1 MSKRTGGA
9 AVVRALEDEGVPLT
23 FGIPGTHNI
32 ELYDALSESDA
43 VRPALVTDEQGASFM
58 ADAVWR
64 ASGRLGCVN
73 LVPGA
78 GLTHALSGI
87 AEAWMDTVPMLV
99 LACGVRGDSGRAY
112 QLHDIDQ
119 LAVARPVT
127 KAQLRPENG
136 EEIYGAV
143 RRACRIARTGRPGPV
158 IVEIPAEHYL
168 FRHEA
173 PDGEPAGGEGRTSF
187 PLAGEGGAT
196 RRGDAGPGGGEGSDR
211 DPPGAPRPPE
221 APRPSVVADPDPPAP
236 DREAVDRAAELLG
249 DADRPLLYVGLGAA
263 GAADLLPELAER
275 LEAPVS
281 TTFQGKGVFP
291 ESHPLWL
298 WPGFGETAPDF
309 VASEADRR
317 DATLA
322 IGCRFSEV
330 GTGSWSFEPPGP
342 LVHVDVDEEVFDA
355 NFEAALVVRADARR
369 FVEAL
374 LERLPER
381 PRGPDPE
388 LRERI
393 ADGHARVREAQLAST
408 DADRV
413 TPTRLLREL
422 QRTFGPEAV
431 FTTDSGN
438 GTFLALEGLRLEEPG
453 KLLAPIDYSCMG
465 YSVPAAVGAKLARP
479 DLPVLALAGDGAF
492 LMTGLELLTA
502 AREGAAVGILVLRD
516 RELAQISQFQ
526 DVALN
531 RRTAS
536 ELAPYDLADLARG
549 VGAESLAIRDDG
561 EIADAVEELAHLLE
575 GDRPVLVDV
584 AIDYSRKTWFTEGV
598 VKTTLGRLPVGEK
611 ARFVGRALWR
621 RLTG

>member
-1 MSKRTGGA
+1 MSKRTGGE

-32 ELYDALSESDA
+32 ELYDALAESDA
-43 VRPALVTDEQGASFM
+43 VRPVLVTDEQGASFM

-87 AEAWMDTVPMLV
+87 AEAWMDTVPLLV
-99 LACGVRGDSGRAY
+99 LACGVRGDSGRSY
-112 QLHDIDQ
+112 QLHDVDQ
-119 LAVARPVT
+119 LAIARPVT
-127 KAQLRPENG
+127 KAQLRPDAG
-136 EEIYGAV
+136 EEIYGTV
-143 RRACRIARTGRPGPV
+143 RRACRIARSGRPGPV
-158 IVEIPAEHYL
+158 IVEVPAEHYL
-168 FRHEA
+168 HRHEA
-173 PDGEPAGGEGRTSF
+173 PAGEAGPDPKPAGGEGRASF
-187 PLAGEGGAT
+187 PLAGSET
-196 RRGDAGPGGGEGSDR
+196 PDRGEA
-211 DPPGAPRPPE
+211 PPV
-221 APRPSVVADPDPPAP
+221 PRPSVAADPDPPGP
-236 DREAVDRAAELLG
+236 DPGAVERAVDLLAG
-249 DADRPLLYVGLGAA
+249 ADRPLLYVGLGAA
-263 GAADLLPELAER
+263 GAADRLPALAER

-298 WPGFGETAPDF
+298 WPGFGRTAPDF
-309 VASEADRR
+309 AREEAGRCDL
-317 DATLA
+317 TLA

-342 LVHVDVDEEVFDA
+342 LVHVDVDREVFDA
-355 NFEAALVVRADARR
+355 NFEAELAVRSDARR

-374 LERLPER
+374 LERLPSGGDG
-381 PRGPDPE
+381 PDRGPDPE
-388 LRERI
+388 LRGRI
-393 ADGHARVREAQLAST
+393 AEGHDRVRERQLEPT
-408 DADRV
+408 DDDRV

-422 QRTFGPEAV
+422 QRVFGPDAV
-431 FTTDSGN
+431 FTADSGN
-438 GTFLALEGLRLEEPG
+438 GTFLALEGLRLERPG

-492 LMTGLELLTA
+492 LMTGLEVLTA
-502 AREGAAVGILVLRD
+502 AREEAAVGILVLRD
-516 RELAQISQFQ
+516 RELAQIAQFQ

-536 ELAPYDLADLARG
+536 RLGSYELADLARG
-549 VGAESLAIRDDG
+549 VGAEALAIRDDG
-561 EIADAVEELAHLLE
+561 EVAGAVEELARLLE

-584 AIDYSRKTWFTEGV
+584 AIDYGRKTWFTEGV
-598 VKTTLGRLPVGEK
+598 VKTTLGRLPPGEK